1 MFFFVLVVLKRE
13 RNQMHPSSLFSYYP
27 TYSILDEIMS
37 YGNYKSINI
46 FIDLK
51 NNMQTVYMEHAI
63 VNIVEMSKKSKY
75 LDSSVFSSLV
85 SFLTFHKMYAMKRGY
100 NVNFY
105 IFFEV
110 GESYYHKAISKQ
122 YKVSRKIDNL
132 YGLDRQDRELFYQV
146 LHVNYQ
152 LIERALN
159 KVPNVKV
166 IRLENLE
173 ADFIPYYLM
182 TRNLILSD
190 SQTVNVV
197 YSNDHDLWQCI
208 SKNCY
213 VFSKSATSKVIIG
226 PGSVMKRY
234 LKKENDILDEY
245 LSLAMSVIGD
255 SGDDVQGINGIGTS
269 RFYDLFDDLVELCG
283 NMNEIYDKVERNQE
297 LFSESGEVK
306 NKYLRTIIE
315 NEKSTNK
322 ISNNLKLVSFE
333 LISRAF
339 DKPNNTEMIKR
350 REKLKK
356 TLKEDDVCSLDS
368 LKMALS
374 GVGVFLETSA
384 LDFLYLP

>member
-1 MFFFVLVVLKRE
+1 
-13 RNQMHPSSLFSYYP
+13 MHPSSLFSYYP

>member
-1 MFFFVLVVLKRE
+1 
-13 RNQMHPSSLFSYYP
+13 MHPSSLFSYYP

-37 YGNYKSINI
+37 YGDYKNLNI

-85 SFLTFHKMYAMKRGY
+85 SFLAFHKMYAMKRGY

-110 GESYYHKAISKQ
+110 GESYYHKTISKQ
-122 YKVSRKIDNL
+122 YKISRKIDNL
-132 YGLDRQDRELFYQV
+132 YGLDRQDRELFHQV
-146 LHVNYQ
+146 LHANYQ

-173 ADFIPYYLM
+173 ADFVPYYLM
-182 TRNLILSD
+182 TRGLVVSD
-190 SQTVNVV
+190 LQTVNVV

-213 VFSKSATSKVIIG
+213 VFSKSPKSKAIIS
-226 PGSVMKRY
+226 PGSVMKMY
-234 LKKENDILDEY
+234 LKKENDIPDKY
-245 LSLAMSVIGD
+245 LPLAMAIVGD
-255 SGDDVQGINGIGTS
+255 SGDDVCGIDGIGAA
-269 RFYDLFDDLVELCG
+269 RFLNLFDDLVKLCG
-283 NMNEIYDKVERNQE
+283 TMDEIYDKVERGQQ
-297 LFSESGEVK
+297 LFPDSVECK
-306 NKYLRTIIE
+306 NKYLRSVVE
-315 NEKSTNK
+315 SEKSTK
-322 ISNNLKLVSFE
+322 KVSNNLKLVSFE

-339 DKPNNTEMIKR
+339 DKPTNTEMIKR

-356 TLKEDDVCSLDS
+356 TLREDNVCSLDS
-368 LKMALS
+368 LKTALT

-384 LDFLYLP
+384 IDFLYL

>member
-1 MFFFVLVVLKRE
+1 
-13 RNQMHPSSLFSYYP
+13 MHPSSLFSYYP

-37 YGNYKSINI
+37 YGDYKNLNI

-85 SFLTFHKMYAMKRGY
+85 SFLSFHKMYAMKRGY

-110 GESYYHKAISKQ
+110 GESYYHKNISKQ

-146 LHVNYQ
+146 LHANYQ

-173 ADFIPYYLM
+173 ADFIPYYLV
-182 TRNLILSD
+182 TRGLVISD

-213 VFSKSATSKVIIG
+213 VFSKSVNSKAIIG
-226 PGSVMKRY
+226 PGTVMKMY
-234 LKKENDILDEY
+234 LKKENDIPDEY
-245 LSLAMSVIGD
+245 LPLAMSVIGD
-255 SGDDVQGINGIGTS
+255 SGDDVQGINGIGAA
-269 RFYDLFDDLVELCG
+269 RFLNLFDDLVKLCG
-283 NMNEIYDKVERNQE
+283 TMDKIYDKIVDLVYLNTKIIRLN
-297 LFSESGEVK
+297 
-306 NKYLRTIIE
+306 NIIIIKYVFNVN
-315 NEKSTNK
+315 NE
-322 ISNNLKLVSFE
+322 
-333 LISRAF
+333 
-339 DKPNNTEMIKR
+339 
-350 REKLKK
+350 
-356 TLKEDDVCSLDS
+356 
-368 LKMALS
+368 
-374 GVGVFLETSA
+374 
-384 LDFLYLP
+384 

>member
-1 MFFFVLVVLKRE
+1 
-13 RNQMHPSSLFSYYP
+13 MHPSSLFSYYP

-255 SGDDVQGINGIGTS
+255 SGDDVQGINGIGIS

-297 LFSESGEVK
+297 LFSESGEVE

-315 NEKSTNK
+315 NEKSTKK

-356 TLKEDDVCSLDS
+356 TLKEDDICSLDS